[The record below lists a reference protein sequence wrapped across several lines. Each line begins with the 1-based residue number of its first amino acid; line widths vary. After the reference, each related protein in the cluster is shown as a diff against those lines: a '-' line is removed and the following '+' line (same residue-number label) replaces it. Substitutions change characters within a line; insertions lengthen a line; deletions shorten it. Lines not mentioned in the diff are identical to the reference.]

1 MGGLAGAVG
10 GMLMSTF
17 ASNVLQ
23 SLGSYTAIFIFAS
36 LAYLL
41 ALLVI
46 HLIVPRY
53 APVQALDKIGAAAG

>member
-1 MGGLAGAVG
+1 
-10 GMLMSTF
+10 MLMSTF

-23 SLGSYTAIFIFAS
+23 TLGSYTPIFIFAS

-53 APVQALDKIGAAAG
+53 AAVKALSDASA